1 MSPSLFSVWQCLYSL
16 LIFLMPVMS
25 LLELVKVGKKSVLD
39 WTDNQ
44 TTKSDLSEDIHKDIL
59 LQNYVL
65 LLCLLEKEI
74 YDIT

>member
-1 MSPSLFSVWQCLYSL
+1 
-16 LIFLMPVMS
+16 MS

-44 TTKSDLSEDIHKDIL
+44 TTKSDFSEDTHKEIL